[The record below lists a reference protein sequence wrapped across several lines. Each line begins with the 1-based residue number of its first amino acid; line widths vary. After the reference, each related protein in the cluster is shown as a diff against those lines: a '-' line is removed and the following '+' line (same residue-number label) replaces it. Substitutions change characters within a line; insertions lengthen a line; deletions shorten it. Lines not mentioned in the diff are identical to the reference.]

1 MVASKYIFIGL
12 VTVEIGPSIAFVRG
26 IMRKPWLKKI
36 LKDNLSYQIM
46 TVSLSRKGSIELKPT
61 GT

>member
-12 VTVEIGPSIAFVRG
+12 VTVETGPSIVFVRG

-46 TVSLSRKGSIELKPT
+46 TVPLSRKGSIERKPT
-61 GT
+61 GS